1 MGPSS
6 PLRAAALA
14 LGLLAVALPFAAA
27 ADGLYLYG
35 VPTTAGSRRGPPR
48 IRTFVADPGAL
59 ASVLPGV
66 LRSLGADYAELELE
80 PGAYPE
86 IEPRSPQG
94 YRAAS
99 FLIDYDEPSVRALEV
114 ELVARY
120 GAAPTLEALRRFA
133 GDAIPHKSMERG
145 WDTASRVA
153 RDGTGDCTEH
163 AVLLAALARAVG
175 RPARV
180 ALGLLV
186 VKLDATPA
194 AFGHAWTEIHDGER
208 WVPVDAT
215 PVGQEAEVLARLP
228 LMIVADE
235 GPGYL
240 MALGRGMQRVW
251 ARRVEVSGAL

>member
-1 MGPSS
+1 VAPSS
-6 PLRAAALA
+6 WTGAAALA
-14 LGLLAVALPFAAA
+14 VGLAAALAPSAA

-35 VPTTAGSRRGPPR
+35 VPTTSGSRRGPLR
-48 IRTFVADPGAL
+48 IRTFVPDPGAL
-59 ASVLPGV
+59 AGALPAAV
-66 LRSLGADYAELELE
+66 HPLGADYAEIELA

-86 IEPRSPQG
+86 LEPRSPED

-99 FLIDYDEPSVRALEV
+99 FLIDYDEPSVGSLERQ
-114 ELVARY
+114 LVAQH
-120 GAAPTLEALRRFA
+120 GAAPSLEALRRFA
-133 GDAIPHKSMERG
+133 ADAIPRKSMERG

-153 RDGTGDCTEH
+153 REGTGDCTEH

-186 VKLDATPA
+186 VEIDGAPA
-194 AFGHAWTEIHDGER
+194 AFGHAWAEVHDGEH

-215 PVGQEAEVLARLP
+215 PVGRDAEILARLP
-228 LMIVADE
+228 LLILADE

-240 MALGRGMQRVW
+240 VALGRGMQRVW
-251 ARRVEVSGAL
+251 ARRVEVSGSP